1 MSIFLGL
8 GSNVGE
14 KHKNLSLGC
23 KLIEAL
29 PVVDLVKI
37 SSIYETPPM
46 YNTNQATFLN
56 MVVKIFTSCTPHELL
71 IKVKDIETNLGRNID
86 NGHNLPRILDIDIFA
101 YGSEQVIDDNL
112 TIPHP
117 RIFERRFVLQPWSD
131 IEEDFILVGMNKS
144 IKSLLR
150 DTPDKSVIKLT
161 HFSIEGIA

>member
-71 IKVKDIETNLGRNID
+71 IKVKNIETNLGRNID
-86 NGHNLPRILDIDIFA
+86 NGHNLPRILDIDILA
-101 YGSEQVIDDNL
+101 YGSEQVIDDKL